1 MASERGPRNKL
12 VGFIMQN
19 WHVPED
25 GVPVVSGGKPIGK
38 VTSARFS
45 PTMNKGF
52 GLAWVPAE
60 LAQDGTQISVQDN
73 GVPQPAQVALQS
85 FYDPEGELLR
95 Q

>member
-1 MASERGPRNKL
+1 MS
-12 VGFIMQN
+12 IDQ
-19 WHVPED
+19 VPED
-25 GVPVVSGGKPIGK
+25 GVPIVSGNKPIGK

-60 LAQDGTQISVQDN
+60 LAQEGARIN
-73 GVPQPAQVALQS
+73 ILIKGKPQPARVTLEP
-85 FYDPEGELLR
+85 FYDPEGARLK